1 MWSFFPNWSH
11 AQNHANSSTHSCPVW
26 WPADPLAA
34 GCSYRPTI
42 KLFSQ
47 SKLRDERLAIL
58 ILIIVI
64 SCFCLRNFFDP
75 FQRMH
80 EYASITASTA
90 QQRCEKVSCSCSATG
105 GPWMP
110 SMIMTWL
117 LSYSQTARIMK
128 ISLHAMIVAIIFG
141 HLHKFKKNMLTCFC
155 SMISHMTRLSHKP
168 STMTY
173 QKQVSQKNIPSSKFI
188 ISIYHITF
196 QFWL

>member
-1 MWSFFPNWSH
+1 MLGPVSFFMWSFFPDWSH

-34 GCSYRPTI
+34 GCSYGPTI

-47 SKLRDERLAIL
+47 SKLRDKRLAIL

-64 SCFCLRNFFDP
+64 SCFCLHNFFDP

-80 EYASITASTA
+80 EYA
-90 QQRCEKVSCSCSATG
+90 V
-105 GPWMP
+105 
-110 SMIMTWL
+110 
-117 LSYSQTARIMK
+117 
-128 ISLHAMIVAIIFG
+128 
-141 HLHKFKKNMLTCFC
+141 MLTCFC

-173 QKQVSQKNIPSSKFI
+173 QKQVGETIPNERSMIEFTRCNIVCM
-188 ISIYHITF
+188 YVCMYGNVM
-196 QFWL
+196 